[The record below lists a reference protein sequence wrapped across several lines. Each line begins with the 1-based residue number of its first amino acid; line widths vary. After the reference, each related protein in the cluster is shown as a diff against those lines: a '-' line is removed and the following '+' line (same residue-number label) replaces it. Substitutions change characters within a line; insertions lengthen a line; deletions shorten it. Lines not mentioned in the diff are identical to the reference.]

1 MFQQC
6 LGEGG
11 STTFS
16 NIGNN
21 AMKRVLERVA
31 VRAIAFMSIKIGR
44 EQFVF
49 ERMAAGNKL
58 SEIKR

>member
-1 MFQQC
+1 
-6 LGEGG
+6 
-11 STTFS
+11 
-16 NIGNN
+16 
-21 AMKRVLERVA
+21 MKRVLERVA